1 MGLTFPAVLPRYHR
15 GGLSFIGQDGQR
27 TVEFWMTA
35 SAMSERFGY
44 SGLDAD
50 TAISTFERNRNAI
63 ESVATAAYNGQRRM
77 IVITAA
83 TFEKAVSLPQ
93 VVVDDGVGA
102 G

>member
-1 MGLTFPAVLPRYHR
+1 MSLTFPAVLPRYHR
-15 GGLSFIGQDGQR
+15 GGLSFIGRDGSR

-44 SGLDAD
+44 TDLDAGK
-50 TAISTFERNRNAI
+50 AISTFERNRNAI
-63 ESVATAAYNGQRRM
+63 ESVAYSAYSGQRRM

-83 TFEKAVSLPQ
+83 RFDGELSLPQ
-93 VVVDDGVGA
+93 VVIDDGVGA